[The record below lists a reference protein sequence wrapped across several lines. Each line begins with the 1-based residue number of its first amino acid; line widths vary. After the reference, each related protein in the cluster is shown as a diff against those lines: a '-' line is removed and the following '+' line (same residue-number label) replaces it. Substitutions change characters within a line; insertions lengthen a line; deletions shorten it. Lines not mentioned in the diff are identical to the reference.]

1 MKNFILILTG
11 LSIAFFLPGCS
22 KTKKGDTNL
31 YEHRPVTAAKKEVY
45 DFFVECEK
53 AISGKNL
60 DKYLACY
67 NDGAKVKISKGDG
80 DDPMVTKAGYRN
92 HLKGGAFSE
101 MQSRQLRDPQI
112 FVYGNKASV
121 RCSKIIDEETIQRLD
136 YRLVKDRGQWRIIR
150 LDYKMM
156 K

>member
-11 LSIAFFLPGCS
+11 LSITFFILGCS
-22 KTKKGDTNL
+22 KTEKKDTNL
-31 YEHRPVTAAKKEVY
+31 YAHRPATAAKKEVY

-53 AISGKNL
+53 AINEKNL

-101 MQSRQLRDPQI
+101 LQSRQLKDPQI
-112 FVYGNKASV
+112 FVYGNKVSV